1 MSPPE
6 GCHPYREQI
15 GAFALGKLDGGELA
29 AMQTHLNSCPACRAE
44 VSELGAVVAA
54 LADADP
60 GRIDEY
66 PRPPA
71 DLEESTF
78 APISQEIHRAAASR
92 TALRAVGA
100 GRGGGLRL
108 L

>member
-15 GAFALGKLDGGELA
+15 GAFALGKLEGGELA

-44 VSELGAVVAA
+44 VGELRPVVAA

-60 GRIDEY
+60 DRIDEY
-66 PRPPA
+66 PQPPG
-71 DLEESTF
+71 DLKEATF
-78 APISQEIHRAAASR
+78 APISEEIHRARRRSSPS
-92 TALRAVGA
+92 
-100 GRGGGLRL
+100 
-108 L
+108 

>member
-6 GCHPYREQI
+6 EHRLYSEQI
-15 GAFALGKLDGGELA
+15 GAFVLGKLEGGELA

-44 VSELGAVVAA
+44 VGGLRSVVAA

-60 GRIDEY
+60 ERIDES

-71 DLEESTF
+71 DLEESTL
-78 APISQEIHRAAASR
+78 APIWGQIHRARGRRGRRLGWLAPVAA
-92 TALRAVGA
+92 A
-100 GRGGGLRL
+100 
-108 L
+108 